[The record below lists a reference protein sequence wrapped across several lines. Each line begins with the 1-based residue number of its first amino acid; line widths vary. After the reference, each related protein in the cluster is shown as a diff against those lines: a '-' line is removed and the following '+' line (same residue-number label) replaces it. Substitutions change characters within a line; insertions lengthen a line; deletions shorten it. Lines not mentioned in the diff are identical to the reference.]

1 MFTPKN
7 TKKQTSMLLKLNIPV
22 TQYLMLM
29 DIRVRD
35 AAALRTH
42 LLTDFSLVICSKCTD
57 EIFLLCNL
65 TFGDIYK
72 H

>member
-1 MFTPKN
+1 MFTPK
-7 TKKQTSMLLKLNIPV
+7 KQNKTNSTLLKLNIPV
-22 TQYLMLM
+22 TQYLTLM
-29 DIRVRD
+29 DIRVSD

>member
-1 MFTPKN
+1 
-7 TKKQTSMLLKLNIPV
+7 
-22 TQYLMLM
+22 M
-29 DIRVRD
+29 DIRVD
-35 AAALRTH
+35 YAAVVRTH

-65 TFGDIYK
+65 TFRNIYK

>member
-1 MFTPKN
+1 
-7 TKKQTSMLLKLNIPV
+7 
-22 TQYLMLM
+22 MLM
-29 DIRVRD
+29 DIRVND

-42 LLTDFSLVICSKCTD
+42 LLTDFSLVICSECTD